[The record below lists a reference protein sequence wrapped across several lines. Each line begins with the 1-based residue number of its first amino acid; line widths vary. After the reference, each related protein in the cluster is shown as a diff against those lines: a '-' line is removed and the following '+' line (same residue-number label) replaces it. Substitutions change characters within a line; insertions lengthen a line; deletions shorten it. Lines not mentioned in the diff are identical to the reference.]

1 MGGLYFR
8 LHGLAS
14 SMDLVIYSFEAVFV
28 IWQITRIFHE
38 SISYCKRNVWGIYI
52 EQIFYKGL
60 RKQLNI
66 EALMEQIG
74 ILVLVKEL
82 LSWRAILDIFLIAAG
97 LFFLYQTLIRL
108 GTWKIVS
115 GILVALAVFLVASF
129 MDLKGIE
136 WIFSNISQVAVIA
149 LIVLF
154 QPELR
159 KILEQTASVKR
170 SEPLDVDKKI
180 SHLVVD
186 GLLKLAQ
193 QRRGAIVV
201 FPGKEPV
208 QEWLSG
214 GFFLDAEPSFPLMMS
229 IFDPNS
235 PGHDG
240 GLIITN
246 GKFSQF
252 GVRLP
257 VSQSSR
263 LTEEYGTRHHA
274 AMGLAEKSDAL
285 VFVVSEERGTLS
297 KFYKGEMRRVSDGE
311 KMVKTIIS
319 HWKDM
324 TSFPMVFPKG
334 KARLPVFL
342 QIIASLA
349 LAAFFWTTLT
359 VSQGEI
365 LEKVITV
372 PVEYTASSP
381 NLTLVGNKAEEV
393 RLHLSGPKSA
403 LDTVNPSHTI
413 VKINLSKALPGKQ
426 SFIITRENIQLPK
439 EIHLLDAVPPSF
451 ELTLAEIVE
460 KELVIK
466 PQLVGKLPDGLNVRS
481 LEVKPEKIKVF
492 SPDSAEMD
500 KLISLTTTPIYLNNI
515 YEDTTIYCKIVAL
528 PAVQPKEKRWPD
540 VVVTITV
547 KR

>member
-1 MGGLYFR
+1 
-8 LHGLAS
+8 
-14 SMDLVIYSFEAVFV
+14 
-28 IWQITRIFHE
+28 
-38 SISYCKRNVWGIYI
+38 
-52 EQIFYKGL
+52 
-60 RKQLNI
+60 
-66 EALMEQIG
+66 MEQVG
-74 ILVLVKEL
+74 TMVLVREL

-97 LFFLYQTLIRL
+97 VFFLYRTLLRL
-108 GTWKIVS
+108 GTWKIVA
-115 GILVALAVFLVASF
+115 GILVAMAIFLVASF

-159 KILEQTASVKR
+159 KIFEQTASVKR
-170 SEPLDVDKKI
+170 SEPRDLDEEL
-180 SHLVVD
+180 SHLVGD
-186 GLLKLAQ
+186 ALLKLAQ

-240 GLIITN
+240 ALIITN

-263 LTEEYGTRHHA
+263 LPEEYGTRHHA
-274 AMGLAEKSDAL
+274 AMGLVEKSDAL
-285 VFVVSEERGTLS
+285 AIVVSEERGNLS
-297 KFYKGEMRRVSDGE
+297 IFRKGRMRHVVDGE
-311 KMVKTIIS
+311 EMVKTIIS

-324 TSFPMVFPKG
+324 TSFPVVFPKG
-334 KARLPVFL
+334 KARWPVFL
-342 QIIASLA
+342 QIFASLV
-349 LAAFFWTTLT
+349 LAAFFWSTLA

-403 LDTVNPSHTI
+403 LDTVSPSHTI

-426 SFIITRENIQLPK
+426 SFFITRENIQLPK
-439 EIHLLDAVPPSF
+439 EIHLLDVVPSSF

-466 PQLVGKLPDGLNVRS
+466 PQLVGKLPGGLKIRS
-481 LEVKPEKIKVF
+481 LEVKPEKVKVF
-492 SPDSAEMD
+492 SPASDEMD
-500 KLISLTTTPIYLNNI
+500 RLVSLTTTPIYLNNI
-515 YEDTTIYCKIVAL
+515 YENTTIYCKIVAL

-540 VVVTITV
+540 VVVVITV

>member
-1 MGGLYFR
+1 
-8 LHGLAS
+8 
-14 SMDLVIYSFEAVFV
+14 
-28 IWQITRIFHE
+28 
-38 SISYCKRNVWGIYI
+38 
-52 EQIFYKGL
+52 
-60 RKQLNI
+60 
-66 EALMEQIG
+66 MEQIG
-74 ILVLVKEL
+74 ILVLIRAL
-82 LSWRAILDIFLIAAG
+82 LSWRAFLDIFLIAAG
-97 LFFLYQTLIRL
+97 LFFLYRTLLRL
-108 GTWKIVS
+108 GTWKIVA
-115 GILVALAVFLVASF
+115 GILIAMAVFLVASF

-170 SEPLDVDKKI
+170 SEPRDLDEKL

-186 GLLKLAQ
+186 ALLKLAQ

-201 FPGKEPV
+201 FLGKEPT

-214 GFFLDAEPSFPLMMS
+214 GFIVDAKPSFPLIMS

-240 GLIITN
+240 ALIITN
-246 GKFSQF
+246 GKFSRF

-257 VSQSSR
+257 VSQSSK
-263 LTEEYGTRHHA
+263 LPEEYGTRHRA
-274 AMGLAEKSDAL
+274 ALGLVEKSDAL

-297 KFYKGEMRRVSDGE
+297 KFHKGRMRQVSDRE
-311 KMVKTIIS
+311 EMVKTIVS
-319 HWKDM
+319 HWKDT
-324 TSFPMVFPKG
+324 TSYPVVFPKG
-334 KARLPVFL
+334 KARWPVFL
-342 QIIASLA
+342 QIFASLA
-349 LAAFFWTTLT
+349 LAVFFWSTLV

-365 LEKVITV
+365 LEKVVTV
-372 PVEYTASSP
+372 PVEYTVSSP

-403 LDTVNPSHTI
+403 LDSVNPSHTSVI
-413 VKINLSKALPGKQ
+413 IDLSKAVPGKQ
-426 SFIITRENIQLPK
+426 SFIITRENIHLPK
-439 EIHLLDAVPPSF
+439 DIILLDASPSSF
-451 ELTLAEIVE
+451 ELTLAKIVE

-466 PQLVGKLPDGLNVRS
+466 PQLVGKLPDGLKIRS
-481 LEVKPEKIKVF
+481 LEVTPEKVKVL
-492 SPDSAEMD
+492 SPASYEMD

-540 VVVTITV
+540 VVVMITLG
-547 KR
+547 R

>member
-1 MGGLYFR
+1 
-8 LHGLAS
+8 
-14 SMDLVIYSFEAVFV
+14 
-28 IWQITRIFHE
+28 
-38 SISYCKRNVWGIYI
+38 
-52 EQIFYKGL
+52 
-60 RKQLNI
+60 
-66 EALMEQIG
+66 MEQVG
-74 ILVLVKEL
+74 TMVLVKEL
-82 LSWRAILDIFLIAAG
+82 FSWRAILDIFLIAAG
-97 LFFLYQTLIRL
+97 VFFLYRTLLRL
-108 GTWKIVS
+108 GTWKIVA
-115 GILVALAVFLVASF
+115 GILVAMAIFLVANF
-129 MDLKGIE
+129 MDLKGIG

-170 SEPLDVDKKI
+170 SEPRDLDEKL

-186 GLLKLAQ
+186 ALVKLAQ

-201 FPGKEPV
+201 FPGKEPI

-214 GFFLDAEPSFPLMMS
+214 GFVLDAKPSLPLIMS

-240 GLIITN
+240 ALVITN
-246 GKFSQF
+246 GEFSRF

-263 LTEEYGTRHHA
+263 LPEEYGTRHHA
-274 AMGLAEKSDAL
+274 AMGLVEKSDAL
-285 VFVVSEERGTLS
+285 AIVVSEERGNLS
-297 KFYKGEMRRVSDGE
+297 IFRKGRMRQVSNGE
-311 KMVKTIIS
+311 EMVKTIIS

-324 TSFPMVFPKG
+324 ASFPVVFPKG
-334 KARLPVFL
+334 KARWPVFL
-342 QIIASLA
+342 QIFASLV
-349 LAAFFWTTLT
+349 LAAIFWSTLA

-413 VKINLSKALPGKQ
+413 VKIDLSKALPGKQ
-426 SFIITRENIQLPK
+426 SFFITRENIQLPK
-439 EIHLLDAVPPSF
+439 DIHLLDVIPPSF

-460 KELVIK
+460 KELIIK
-466 PQLVGKLPDGLNVRS
+466 PQLVGKLPGGLKIRS
-481 LEVKPEKIKVF
+481 LEVKPGKVKVF
-492 SPDSAEMD
+492 SPTSDEMD

-515 YEDTTIYCKIVAL
+515 YENTTIYCKIVAL

-540 VVVTITV
+540 VVVVITLG
-547 KR
+547 R

>member
-1 MGGLYFR
+1 
-8 LHGLAS
+8 
-14 SMDLVIYSFEAVFV
+14 
-28 IWQITRIFHE
+28 
-38 SISYCKRNVWGIYI
+38 
-52 EQIFYKGL
+52 
-60 RKQLNI
+60 
-66 EALMEQIG
+66 MEQIG
-74 ILVLVKEL
+74 ILVLVKEF

-97 LFFLYQTLIRL
+97 LFLLYRTLIRL
-108 GTWKIVS
+108 GTWKIVA
-115 GILVALAVFLVASF
+115 GILVAMAVFLFASF

-170 SEPLDVDKKI
+170 SEPRDLDEKL
-180 SHLVVD
+180 SRLVID
-186 GLLKLAQ
+186 ALLKLAQ

-201 FPGKEPV
+201 FPGKEPI

-214 GFFLDAEPSFPLMMS
+214 GFFLDAKPSIPLIMS

-240 GLIITN
+240 ALIITN

-257 VSQSSR
+257 VSQSSK
-263 LTEEYGTRHHA
+263 LPEEYGTRHYA
-274 AMGLAEKSDAL
+274 AMGLVEKSDAL
-285 VFVVSEERGTLS
+285 VFVVSEERGILS
-297 KFYKGEMRRVSDGE
+297 IFHNGQMRQISDGE
-311 KMVKTIIS
+311 EMVKTIIS

-324 TSFPMVFPKG
+324 TSFPVMFHKE
-334 KARLPVFL
+334 KARWPVFL
-342 QIIASLA
+342 QIIASLV
-349 LAAFFWTTLT
+349 LAVFFWSTLV

-365 LEKVITV
+365 LEKVVTV

-403 LDTVNPSHTI
+403 IDAVNPSHTS
-413 VKINLSKALPGKQ
+413 VKIDLSKAVPGKQ
-426 SFIITRENIQLPK
+426 SFIITRENIYLSK
-439 EIHLLDAVPPSF
+439 EIHLLDVVPSSF

-466 PQLVGKLPDGLNVRS
+466 PQLVGKLPDGLKIRS

-492 SPDSAEMD
+492 SPDSDEMD
-500 KLISLTTTPIYLNNI
+500 KVFSLTTTPIYLNNI
-515 YEDTTIYCKIVAL
+515 YENSTIYCKIVAL

-540 VVVTITV
+540 VVVMIKV
-547 KR
+547 GR

>member
-1 MGGLYFR
+1 M
-8 LHGLAS
+8 
-14 SMDLVIYSFEAVFV
+14 
-28 IWQITRIFHE
+28 
-38 SISYCKRNVWGIYI
+38 
-52 EQIFYKGL
+52 
-60 RKQLNI
+60 
-66 EALMEQIG
+66 LMEQVG
-74 ILVLVKEL
+74 TMVLVKEL
-82 LSWRAILDIFLIAAG
+82 FSWRAILDIFLIAAG
-97 LFFLYQTLIRL
+97 VFFLYRTLLRL
-108 GTWKIVS
+108 GTWKIVA
-115 GILVALAVFLVASF
+115 GILVAMAIFLVANF
-129 MDLKGIE
+129 MDLKGIG

-170 SEPLDVDKKI
+170 SEPRDLDEKL

-186 GLLKLAQ
+186 ALVKLAQ

-201 FPGKEPV
+201 FPGKEPI

-214 GFFLDAEPSFPLMMS
+214 GFVLDAKPSLPLIMS

-240 GLIITN
+240 ALVITN
-246 GKFSQF
+246 GEFSRF

-263 LTEEYGTRHHA
+263 LPEEYGTRHHA
-274 AMGLAEKSDAL
+274 AMGLVEKSDAL
-285 VFVVSEERGTLS
+285 AIVVSEERGNLS
-297 KFYKGEMRRVSDGE
+297 IFRKGRMRQVSNGE
-311 KMVKTIIS
+311 EMVKTIIS

-324 TSFPMVFPKG
+324 ASFPVVFPKG
-334 KARLPVFL
+334 KARWPVFL
-342 QIIASLA
+342 QIFASLV
-349 LAAFFWTTLT
+349 LAAIFWSTLA

-413 VKINLSKALPGKQ
+413 VKIDLSKALPGKQ
-426 SFIITRENIQLPK
+426 SFFITRENIQLPK
-439 EIHLLDAVPPSF
+439 DIHLLDVIPPSF

-460 KELVIK
+460 KELIIK
-466 PQLVGKLPDGLNVRS
+466 PQLVGKLPGGLKIRS
-481 LEVKPEKIKVF
+481 LEVKPGNVKVF
-492 SPDSAEMD
+492 SPAIDEMD

-515 YEDTTIYCKIVAL
+515 YENTTIYCKIVAL

-540 VVVTITV
+540 VVVVITV
-547 KR
+547 GR

>member
-1 MGGLYFR
+1 
-8 LHGLAS
+8 
-14 SMDLVIYSFEAVFV
+14 
-28 IWQITRIFHE
+28 
-38 SISYCKRNVWGIYI
+38 
-52 EQIFYKGL
+52 
-60 RKQLNI
+60 
-66 EALMEQIG
+66 MEQIG

-115 GILVALAVFLVASF
+115 GILVAMAVFWVVSF

-136 WIFSNISQVAVIA
+136 WIFSNISPVAVIA

-170 SEPLDVDKKI
+170 SEPRDLDEKL
-180 SHLVVD
+180 SRLVVD
-186 GLLKLAQ
+186 ALLKLAQ

-201 FPGKEPV
+201 FPGKEPI
-208 QEWLSG
+208 QRWLSG
-214 GFFLDAEPSFPLMMS
+214 GFVLDAEPSLPLIMS

-263 LTEEYGTRHHA
+263 LPEEYGTRHYA
-274 AMGLAEKSDAL
+274 AMGLVEKSDAL
-285 VFVVSEERGTLS
+285 VFVVSEERGILS
-297 KFYKGEMRRVSDGE
+297 IFHKGQMRPVSDGE
-311 KMVKTIIS
+311 EMVKTIIS
-319 HWKDM
+319 HWKDI
-324 TSFPMVFPKG
+324 TSFPVVFHKE
-334 KARLPVFL
+334 KARLPVFI
-342 QIIASLA
+342 QIFASLA
-349 LAAFFWTTLT
+349 LAVFFWSTLIA
-359 VSQGEI
+359 SQKEI
-365 LEKVITV
+365 LEKVVTV

-381 NLTLVGNKAEEV
+381 NLTLVGDKAEEV

-403 LDTVNPSHTI
+403 LDSVNPSHTS
-413 VKINLSKALPGKQ
+413 VKIDLSKALPGKQ
-426 SFIITRENIQLPK
+426 SFIITRENIHLPK
-439 EIHLLDAVPPSF
+439 EIHLLDVVPSSF

-466 PQLVGKLPDGLNVRS
+466 PQLVGKLSSGMKIRS

-492 SPDSAEMD
+492 SPDSVEMD
-500 KLISLTTTPIYLNNI
+500 KLISLTTTPIYLSNI
-515 YEDTTIYCKIVAL
+515 YEDTTIYCKIIAL

-547 KR
+547 GR

>member
-1 MGGLYFR
+1 
-8 LHGLAS
+8 
-14 SMDLVIYSFEAVFV
+14 
-28 IWQITRIFHE
+28 
-38 SISYCKRNVWGIYI
+38 
-52 EQIFYKGL
+52 
-60 RKQLNI
+60 
-66 EALMEQIG
+66 MEQLG
-74 ILVLVKEL
+74 ILVLVREL

-97 LFFLYQTLIRL
+97 LFFLYRTLLRL
-108 GTWKIVS
+108 GTWKIVA
-115 GILVALAVFLVASF
+115 GILVAMAIFLVASL
-129 MDLKGIE
+129 MDLKGIG

-170 SEPLDVDKKI
+170 SEPRDLDEKL

-186 GLLKLAQ
+186 ALVKLAQ

-201 FPGKEPV
+201 FPGKEPI

-214 GFFLDAEPSFPLMMS
+214 GFILDAKPSLPLIMS

-240 GLIITN
+240 ALIITN
-246 GKFSQF
+246 GKFSRF

-263 LTEEYGTRHHA
+263 LAEEYGTRHHA
-274 AMGLAEKSDAL
+274 AMGLVEKSDAL
-285 VFVVSEERGTLS
+285 AIVVSEERGNLS
-297 KFYKGEMRRVSDGE
+297 IFRKGRMMQVSDGE
-311 KMVKTIIS
+311 EMVKTIIS

-324 TSFPMVFPKG
+324 ASFPVVFPKG
-334 KARLPVFL
+334 KARWPVFL
-342 QIIASLA
+342 QIFASLV
-349 LAAFFWTTLT
+349 LAAFFWSTLA

-372 PVEYTASSP
+372 PVEYT
-381 NLTLVGNKAEEV
+381 
-393 RLHLSGPKSA
+393 GPKSA

-413 VKINLSKALPGKQ
+413 VKIDLSKALPGKQ
-426 SFIITRENIQLPK
+426 SFFITRENIQLPK
-439 EIHLLDAVPPSF
+439 DIHLLDVVPPSF

-460 KELVIK
+460 KELIIK
-466 PQLVGKLPDGLNVRS
+466 PQLVGKLPGGLKIRF
-481 LEVKPEKIKVF
+481 LEIKPEKVKVF
-492 SPDSAEMD
+492 SPASDEMD
-500 KLISLTTTPIYLNNI
+500 KLIGLTTTPIYLNNI
-515 YEDTTIYCKIVAL
+515 YETTTIYCKIIAL